1 MMLAVYSRTHLNYLH
16 SNGSIDHSGSFAK
29 DWDMNNTLPLRC
41 VVGDE
46 FGAYI
51 VKERNYEI

>member
-1 MMLAVYSRTHLNYLH
+1 MLAVYSRTHLNYLH